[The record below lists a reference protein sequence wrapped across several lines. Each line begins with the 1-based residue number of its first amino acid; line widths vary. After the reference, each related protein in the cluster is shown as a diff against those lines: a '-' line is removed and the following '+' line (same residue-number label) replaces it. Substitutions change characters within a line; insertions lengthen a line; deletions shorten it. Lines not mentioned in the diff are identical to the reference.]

1 MEDDVSLFSPQ
12 QPESAVGENCVSA
25 SAIVLSHLIAH
36 ILYFAFDL
44 QNVFLGLREFT
55 NY

>member
-1 MEDDVSLFSPQ
+1 MMYAFLSL
-12 QPESAVGENCVSA
+12 AAWLCGRENCVSA

-36 ILYFAFDL
+36 ILYLAFDS
-44 QNVFLGLREFT
+44 QNVILGLLEFT